1 MTTAGLARLFLACGL
16 AVTLAWSPAALA
28 QDPLAVTGAQIGT
41 ADEVTVVRIALNAT
55 DARPVVSPFRRSNPE
70 QLVLDIA
77 GASLA
82 PGSVAPSGGIVTRSE
97 FSTFNDGTDNVRLTL
112 FLSASATWSV
122 AAEGGAVVVTLRP
135 GAVSDPLAMASPD
148 ERPADQIRLSG
159 PDAVPVGPA
168 LTSLDFQQR
177 DRVSRVVF
185 GSKESEPAI
194 SQPERG
200 LIVVDLPGAAIPQSL
215 LRELNTRFFYSAVDS
230 VRAYETR
237 AGARIAIRLREGA
250 EYSVAREGGLH
261 VLSITIPEDIV
272 AQRDAALQRSSAAAP
287 STPDTNGGA
296 GLTNAKG
303 SELLISGSGQTLDP
317 QATFGDGG
325 GASTPGTYAF
335 ATDVASPGARYS
347 GRRMSIEMQEADIHV
362 AFRFIADFADINIV
376 ASDDVKGNVTVRLK
390 DVPWDEALAAILQAK
405 GLAAQQ
411 MGRIIRVAPLET
423 IKAEQQ
429 AALEAK
435 RASDDLE
442 ELSLYIAPLNYAQAD
457 ELTEQV
463 KSLLTQRGT
472 VQVDERGNQLIIKD
486 TDRNIAAVRELLK
499 RLDQPNRQVSIEAR
513 FVEANS
519 TFSRSL
525 GIQWGA
531 DIDASAATGYPT
543 GAFFPN
549 DIGVSGGIASGSNAF
564 YTREQSDSLLVD
576 LGASSS
582 TSGINFSLGSIPGL
596 INVDARLSAAVS
608 DGYGKIISAPRVT
621 ALDNEKADVI
631 QGARIP
637 YKSVSQAGTQVQ
649 FVNAALELHVTPH
662 ITSDNTVFLDIEM
675 KNDRPDYG
683 VQVDG
688 QPAISTK
695 EINTRVLVPDGDT
708 AVLGGVYS
716 TSESYSEARVPG
728 LGSVPILGWL
738 FKRTEKSRS
747 QNEML
752 VFITPHIVPLDQP
765 E

>member
-1 MTTAGLARLFLACGL
+1 MSTAGLARLFLACGL
-16 AVTLAWSPAALA
+16 AVTLAWSPAAPA

-41 ADEVTVVRIALNAT
+41 ADEVTVVRIAFNAT

-77 GASLA
+77 GATLA

-112 FLSASATWSV
+112 FLSTSATWSV
-122 AAEGGAVVVTLRP
+122 AAEGGVVVVTLRP
-135 GAVSDPLAMASPD
+135 GAVSDPLATESPD

-159 PDAVPVGPA
+159 PEALPAGPA

-185 GSKESEPAI
+185 GAKETEPAI

-250 EYSVAREGGLH
+250 EYTVAREGGLH
-261 VLSITIPEDIV
+261 VLSITIPQDIV
-272 AQRDAALQRSSAAAP
+272 AQREAALQRSSAAAP
-287 STPDTNGGA
+287 STPDTNGGT

-303 SELLISGSGQTLDP
+303 SELLISGSGETLDP

-325 GASTPGTYAF
+325 GASAPGTYAF
-335 ATDVASPGARYS
+335 ATDVASPGTRYT
-347 GRRMSIEMQEADIHV
+347 GRRMSIEMQDADIHV

-472 VQVDERGNQLIIKD
+472 VQVDQRGNQLIIKD

-531 DIDASAATGYPT
+531 DLDASAATGYPT

-549 DIGVSGGIASGSNAF
+549 DIGVSGGISSGTNVF

-576 LGASSS
+576 LGASGAS
-582 TSGINFSLGSIPGL
+582 SGINFSLGSIPGL

-621 ALDNEKADVI
+621 ALDNETADVI

-662 ITSDNTVFLDIEM
+662 ITSDNTIFLDIEM

-683 VQVDG
+683 TQVDG

-716 TSESYSEARVPG
+716 TSESYTEARVPG

-752 VFITPHIVPLDQP
+752 VFITPHIVPLDQS